1 MLILTIYDNIK
12 CLTLLILT
20 IICSVQKCNETKIKE
35 DEEKKF
41 LFFES
46 MRRDIMGR
54 TRRSRPKTY

>member
-1 MLILTIYDNIK
+1 MLILTIYNNIK
-12 CLTLLILT
+12 CLTFLILT
-20 IICSVQKCNETKIKE
+20 IICPVQKCNETKIKE

>member
-1 MLILTIYDNIK
+1 MLILIIYDNIK
-12 CLTLLILT
+12 CLTFLIL
-20 IICSVQKCNETKIKE
+20 IICPVQKCNETKIKE

-54 TRRSRPKTY
+54 TRRFQPKTY